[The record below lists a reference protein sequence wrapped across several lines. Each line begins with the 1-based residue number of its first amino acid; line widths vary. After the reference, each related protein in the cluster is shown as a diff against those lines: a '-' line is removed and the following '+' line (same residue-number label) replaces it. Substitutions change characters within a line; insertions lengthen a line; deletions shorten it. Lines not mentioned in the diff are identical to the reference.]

1 MEVTVKLFASLNI
14 GRFKEQQREY
24 PAGTTLAQVVRDVGV
39 AEKDLG
45 GVLLNG
51 MNTSLDREISPGDAL
66 ALVPI
71 AMGG

>member
-14 GRFKEQQREY
+14 GRFKEQHREY
-24 PAGTTLAQVVRDVGV
+24 PARTTLAQVVRDVGV
-39 AEKDLG
+39 DEKDLG

-51 MNTSLDREISPGDAL
+51 QNSPLDRKISPGDAI